1 MLLTC
6 GGVAACHARRTN
18 GIQAA
23 HERHTRGVTGTLAR
37 RPYDGLH
44 AAETGNK
51 KQHGSQPGYNRLTY
65 KRLCRLSR
73 AARLRTEHALT

>member
-1 MLLTC
+1 MGKRLEKSRGNMLLTC

-44 AAETGNK
+44 AAEKT
-51 KQHGSQPGYNRLTY
+51 
-65 KRLCRLSR
+65 
-73 AARLRTEHALT
+73 ALRRRDRE